1 MTEPDTGDSVYKWHI
16 IKLLMTLPILETG
29 EILTD
34 SSIVTDLYI
43 ARHGQT
49 KWNVEHRIQGK
60 SDSPLTNLGVRQA
73 SQLGKRLSKVDLE
86 VIYSSS
92 SQRALKTA
100 DLINRDQKVKAPLH
114 VEDDLMEISLG
125 EWEGMLRSEVD
136 ELYPRLQNVY
146 FNNPSEFRPVGDGE
160 TFIQVKNRVLPFIN
174 MILDSNKGRKILVVT
189 HTAIVK
195 LILGHFEGRSMD
207 RLWEPP
213 IIHPASLSHVEI
225 NGKGSQIKSYGD
237 TKHFKAYRNSV

>member
-1 MTEPDTGDSVYKWHI
+1 MATGYALTETSSVTN
-16 IKLLMTLPILETG
+16 LF
-29 EILTD
+29 
-34 SSIVTDLYI
+34 I

-73 SQLGKRLSKVDLE
+73 VQLGKRLSDTDLD
-86 VIYSSS
+86 VIFSSS
-92 SQRALKTA
+92 SRRALRTA
-100 DLINRDQKVKAPLH
+100 QLVNEKQKSESPLYL
-114 VEDDLMEISLG
+114 EDDLMEISLG

-136 ELYPRLQNVY
+136 ELYPRMQSLY
-146 FNNPSEFRPVGDGE
+146 FNNPPEFHPVGNGE
-160 TFIQVKNRVLPFIN
+160 TFFQVRDRVIPFLN
-174 MILDSNKGRKILVVT
+174 KVLEKNKGRNILFVT

-225 NGKGSQIKSYGD
+225 NGSGPRIKSYGD
-237 TKHFKAYRNSV
+237 TRHFKAYRNSV